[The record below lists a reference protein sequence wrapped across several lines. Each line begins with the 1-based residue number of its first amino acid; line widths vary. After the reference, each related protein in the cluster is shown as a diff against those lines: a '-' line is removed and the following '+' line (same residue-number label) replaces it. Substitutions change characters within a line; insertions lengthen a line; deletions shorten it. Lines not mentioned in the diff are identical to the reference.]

1 MGGDCRHVVRI
12 RGESHT
18 GWSGHH
24 LPSRAVLRRS
34 IALTYTEPA
43 TRAKTPGPHLTLV
56 SKSEGVRGTGGDEA
70 HVQVGQGGCVVEGPR
85 KDRRARGVR
94 TSHDGAHV
102 LALCP
107 WDTGLR
113 VAQLRVVIEPPR
125 VHSAARRHGGR
136 VMAARRDPGDPC
148 AAKGIGRDACG
159 CELVGRVIVAKPA
172 VLALAPC
179 VHVPVGGQGH

>member
-70 HVQVGQGGCVVEGPR
+70 HVQVGQVSHKLRAVR
-85 KDRRARGVR
+85 LRR
-94 TSHDGAHV
+94 
-102 LALCP
+102 
-107 WDTGLR
+107 
-113 VAQLRVVIEPPR
+113 E
-125 VHSAARRHGGR
+125 AA
-136 VMAARRDPGDPC
+136 
-148 AAKGIGRDACG
+148 
-159 CELVGRVIVAKPA
+159 
-172 VLALAPC
+172 
-179 VHVPVGGQGH
+179 